1 MRALLLISVAASV
14 VLAQGKPA
22 AKVTRDGGVP
32 PPARA
37 RAAPVADGGVP
48 APAAIPTAPS
58 GEVERLRKE
67 VNELR
72 LRTLELERQQQAK
85 VDEQKSQVEALGKT
99 VEELEAQMKSLT
111 DAEARRAEAEEAAVT
126 RKTATAAASA
136 SLNSVLGVLASG
148 NTGGVEAS
156 LRYAEGV
163 FTGNAQKS
171 VQLARAAIAQGDVS
185 AARQYLVLAL
195 LEAEAQ
201 R

>member
-1 MRALLLISVAASV
+1 MRKLLLICVAASV

-22 AKVTRDGGVP
+22 AKVTRDAGVP
-32 PPARA
+32 LPARA
-37 RAAPVADGGVP
+37 KAAAVDGGVP
-48 APAAIPTAPS
+48 AAAAIPAAPS

-67 VNELR
+67 VNELK
-72 LRTLELERQQQAK
+72 LRTFELERQQQAK
-85 VDEQKSQVEALGKT
+85 VDEQKSQVDALGKT
-99 VEELEAQMKSLT
+99 VEELQAQMKSLS
-111 DAEARRAEAEEAAVT
+111 DAEARRVEAEEAAVT